1 MFTSGLDWEPHTAA
15 KQVDFFES
23 SPEADEGTPPNGDPD
38 ELPEMAEDEDGVDAG
53 WGGLL
58 RPEYS
63 TEQGG

>member
-1 MFTSGLDWEPHTAA
+1 MASFETRPHRINTLRAQLSNSG
-15 KQVDFFES
+15 
-23 SPEADEGTPPNGDPD
+23 SPEADEGEPSNGDPD